1 MNTEFKSL
9 QHLITFD
16 LISNPL
22 FRLIYTLG
30 KVLKEQMLIISRCK
44 YDILILAR

>member
-9 QHLITFD
+9 QHLITID

-30 KVLKEQMLIISRCK
+30 KVLKEQTHLISWCK
-44 YDILILAR
+44 YNILILAH

>member
-9 QHLITFD
+9 QNFITFD

-22 FRLIYTLG
+22 FGLMHILS
-30 KVLKEQMLIISRCK
+30 KVLKE
-44 YDILILAR
+44 

>member
-9 QHLITFD
+9 KNFITFD

-22 FRLIYTLG
+22 FRFIYTLG
-30 KVLKEQMLIISRCK
+30 KVLKE
-44 YDILILAR
+44 